1 MAFKMKG
8 MGFGEGTGYKS
19 PQLKKAEAEAA
30 GSPNKVIVNPVTTGL
45 AAYGAYKGYQAV
57 KDWWTGGDKKKEE
70 PKKQEGGGWASKVVD
85 KAKETKAK
93 ADAQKKAKD
102 DKWKSG
108 QEASGGKLD
117 PWVKERSKHKKGSPE
132 YNALQNKINKSL
144 GSEKRHGVTT
154 ETKSGKGGKVEQT
167 ATKTPGLS
175 EKKET
180 TQKRS
185 ATRGNVRVTE
195 EKDLETGKTT
205 TTSKRGKSVVG
216 GPKVSETKTDASGRV
231 TSRTKEKYGKKET
244 GEGDT
249 GDWWSGRRKKSK
261 TKTYNEDGTVTITKK
276 KAGKEEKTKTRKQRL
291 RGVGEKLGVGKGDI
305 RKQRRI
311 DRRANK

>member
-8 MGFGEGTGYKS
+8 MGFGEGTSYKS
-19 PQLKKAEAEAA
+19 PLLKKAEAEAA
-30 GSPNKVIVNPVTTGL
+30 AAAAGSPNKVVPAVLGGM
-45 AAYGAYKGYQAV
+45 AAGYGATRLY
-57 KDWWTGGDKKKEE
+57 DWWTGGDKKEE

-102 DKWKSG
+102 DKCKSG

-117 PWVKERSKHKKGSPE
+117 SWVKERSKHKKGSPE

>member
-117 PWVKERSKHKKGSPE
+117 SWVKERSKHKKGSPE

-154 ETKSGKGGKVEQT
+154 ETKSGKGGKV
-167 ATKTPGLS
+167 
-175 EKKET
+175 
-180 TQKRS
+180 
-185 ATRGNVRVTE
+185 
-195 EKDLETGKTT
+195 
-205 TTSKRGKSVVG
+205 
-216 GPKVSETKTDASGRV
+216 
-231 TSRTKEKYGKKET
+231 
-244 GEGDT
+244 
-249 GDWWSGRRKKSK
+249 
-261 TKTYNEDGTVTITKK
+261 
-276 KAGKEEKTKTRKQRL
+276 
-291 RGVGEKLGVGKGDI
+291 
-305 RKQRRI
+305 
-311 DRRANK
+311 